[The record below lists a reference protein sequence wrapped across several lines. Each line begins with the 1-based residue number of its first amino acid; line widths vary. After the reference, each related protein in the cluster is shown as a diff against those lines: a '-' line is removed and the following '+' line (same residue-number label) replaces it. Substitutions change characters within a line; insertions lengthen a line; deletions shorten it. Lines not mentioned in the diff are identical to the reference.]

1 MPPLRNLVTE
11 PNVLEIGN
19 PKGNVHLE
27 LVDIPIYKVAPLGSQ
42 VMDAI
47 GQLVPAL
54 DRDGFARQ
62 PVEVTRCSL
71 KDFCSHHRVSFDG
84 RGDHISVENW

>member
-11 PNVLEIGN
+11 PNALEVGN

-27 LVDIPIYKVAPLGSQ
+27 PVDIPIYKVAPLGSQ

-54 DRDGFARQ
+54 DRDRFARQ

-71 KDFCSHHRVSFDG
+71 KDFYSHHLASFDG